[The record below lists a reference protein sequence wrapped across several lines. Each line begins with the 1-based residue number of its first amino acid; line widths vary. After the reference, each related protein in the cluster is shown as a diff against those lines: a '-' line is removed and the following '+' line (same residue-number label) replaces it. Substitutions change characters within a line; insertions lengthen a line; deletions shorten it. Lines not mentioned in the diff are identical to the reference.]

1 MSGEIYINKSR
12 TLGIGFAFLCLLV
25 WALGVASV
33 SAAATETAGASQGIT
48 AARDKQADVSSDAAS
63 NPEDRILRM
72 EKNLQD
78 MKSRMEMTLQDIKD
92 TGQKSEVRSYE
103 NKMMARELIRYVKIM
118 VAVLAVIAFGFPFT
132 VWLLSKK
139 RILGLS
145 GLSQEV
151 SATLLVVEER
161 QAKLA
166 NILKE
171 IQGEIDY
178 VHSMSVPD
186 LQNLI
191 KQAEHYLQQN
201 ETDLTK
207 SVRDKKQS

>member
-1 MSGEIYINKSR
+1 
-12 TLGIGFAFLCLLV
+12 
-25 WALGVASV
+25 
-33 SAAATETAGASQGIT
+33 
-48 AARDKQADVSSDAAS
+48 
-63 NPEDRILRM
+63 
-72 EKNLQD
+72 
-78 MKSRMEMTLQDIKD
+78 
-92 TGQKSEVRSYE
+92 
-103 NKMMARELIRYVKIM
+103 MMARELIRYVKIM
-118 VAVLAVIAFGFPFT
+118 VAVLAAIAFGFPFT

-151 SATLLVVEER
+151 SATLLVVAER

-166 NILKE
+166 HILKE

-186 LQNLI
+186 LQSLI
-191 KQAEHYLQQN
+191 KQAENYLKQN

-207 SVRDKKQS
+207 SVRDKK

>member
-1 MSGEIYINKSR
+1 MLGDNRNRSGNREIIC
-12 TLGIGFAFLCLLV
+12 AVFLMAIVLV
-25 WALGVASV
+25 GGTSV
-33 SAAATETAGASQGIT
+33 SAATPITPGGVAGIMIAQDTSKETPST
-48 AARDKQADVSSDAAS
+48 AQVSI
-63 NPEDRILRM
+63 EDRIAQM
-72 EKNLQD
+72 EKMQQQIEATVQRID
-78 MKSRMEMTLQDIKD
+78 ATSKADETR
-92 TGQKSEVRSYE
+92 GYE
-103 NKMMARELIRYVKIM
+103 NKMMARELIRYVKVM
-118 VAVLAVIAFGFPFT
+118 VTALAIIAVGFPFM

-139 RILGLS
+139 RLLGLS

-186 LQNLI
+186 LQKLI
-191 KQAEHYLQQN
+191 KQAENYLQQN

-207 SVRDKKQS
+207 SVRDKK

>member
-1 MSGEIYINKSR
+1 MLDDKCITRKR
-12 TLGIGFAFLCLLV
+12 TLEIVICLLFVCALGLASV
-25 WALGVASV
+25 WAETPAIAIEGQTVAVTPPRVDEAVGTSKI
-33 SAAATETAGASQGIT
+33 SDERIRKIEDLIT
-48 AARDKQADVSSDAAS
+48 KA
-63 NPEDRILRM
+63 EI
-72 EKNLQD
+72 
-78 MKSRMEMTLQDIKD
+78 
-92 TGQKSEVRSYE
+92 RSYE

-118 VAVLAVIAFGFPFT
+118 VTALVIIALGFPLT

-166 NILKE
+166 NILKD

-178 VHSMSVPD
+178 VQSMSVPD
-186 LQNLI
+186 LKNLI
-191 KQAEHYLQQN
+191 KQAELYLQQN
-201 ETDLTK
+201 ESDLTK
-207 SVRDKKQS
+207 NIRDKQ

>member
-1 MSGEIYINKSR
+1 MLDDKYITKAI
-12 TLGIGFAFLCLLV
+12 TLGIVAFLLFAFLMG
-25 WALGVASV
+25 AASV
-33 SAAATETAGASQGIT
+33 SAETPVTVAEGEVVKATPTA
-48 AARDKQADVSSDAAS
+48 QAEESGNISKISD
-63 NPEDRILRM
+63 DRIRKIEDLITKA
-72 EKNLQD
+72 E
-78 MKSRMEMTLQDIKD
+78 I
-92 TGQKSEVRSYE
+92 RSYE

-118 VAVLAVIAFGFPFT
+118 VTALVVIALGFPLT

-186 LQNLI
+186 LKNLI
-191 KQAEHYLQQN
+191 KQAELYLQQN
-201 ETDLTK
+201 ERDLAK
-207 SVRDKKQS
+207 NVRNKQ